1 MLALATASP
10 GQNSTLVIVIVAA
23 VAVVVFWRTILKV
36 GIAAVIIGFLFLF
49 IAGLLDVMHGL
60 HALIP

>member
-1 MLALATASP
+1 MLALASASP

>member
-1 MLALATASP
+1 MLALASAPS
-10 GQNSTLVIVIVAA
+10 GQNSTLIVVIIAA
-23 VAVVVFWRTILKV
+23 VAVAFFWRTILKV

>member
-1 MLALATASP
+1 MLALASASP

-49 IAGLLDVMHGL
+49 IAGLLDVIHGL